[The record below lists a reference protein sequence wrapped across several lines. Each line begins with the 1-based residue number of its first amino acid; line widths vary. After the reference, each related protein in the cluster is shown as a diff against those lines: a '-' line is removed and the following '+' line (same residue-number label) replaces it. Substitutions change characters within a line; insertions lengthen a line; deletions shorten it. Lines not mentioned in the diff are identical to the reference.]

1 MNRRAFVTGLGAVL
15 AAPLAAEAQQTAK
28 IPRIGVLEASP
39 GFDNAFYDGLRQ
51 LGYVDGKDIAIEWRR
66 AYAKAERFPELAAEL
81 VRLKVDIVVATN
93 NPAAVAAQKAT
104 KTIPIV
110 MVIVTDPVRLGLA
123 TSLARPGANI
133 TGLTIQSPELSGKRL
148 QLLQEAVPALRRVA
162 VLWDPTEPGRREL
175 VQETEDAAP
184 RLGLQVQTS
193 AVRNPGEIR
202 AAFPAMTKEGTG
214 AVVVYGSS
222 MLYAHRVTVAQ
233 LAAKNRLPTMCPGPE
248 WIDAGF

>member
-1 MNRRAFVTGLGAVL
+1 VG
-15 AAPLAAEAQQTAK
+15 QQAGK

-93 NPAAVAAQKAT
+93 NPAAVFAQKAT

-133 TGLTIQSPELSGKRL
+133 TGLIIDKILKGAK
-148 QLLQEAVPALRRVA
+148 PADLPVEQ
-162 VLWDPTEPGRREL
+162 PTKFGL
-175 VQETEDAAP
+175 VINLKTAKG
-184 RLGLQVQTS
+184 LGLTIPPSLLLRADQVI
-193 AVRNPGEIR
+193 E
-202 AAFPAMTKEGTG
+202 
-214 AVVVYGSS
+214 
-222 MLYAHRVTVAQ
+222 
-233 LAAKNRLPTMCPGPE
+233 
-248 WIDAGF
+248 